1 MRLSFKKNLILPLL
15 GVLVPFA
22 AQAEVLM
29 QWNRIPLRVDLH
41 VGEERIVFFDK
52 NVRVGLPPEVDGKIE
67 VQSTGGAVY
76 FKATE
81 TFDLSR
87 IQFRDMESNQLI
99 LIDMKAI
106 KAKGKPDNVRVLYS
120 ETVANSTNAVAQ
132 TEVADG
138 LPEQRES
145 ALPTPAAL
153 TRYAAQSLYAPKR
166 TIEPLEGVKRVAVK
180 LPKTI
185 SNLMPNFLIQ
195 ATPLEAWGLD
205 GYVVTAV
212 RIKNLENI
220 RIQLDPRYLQGYF
233 YAATFQHNWLGEKGT
248 PEDTTVVYLV
258 TEGRPENAFIP
269 MSQMVSGKK
278 QAVKKSQKNTNTV
291 KTNTNAKSSKK

>member
-1 MRLSFKKNLILPLL
+1 MRLSFNKFLILPMLSIF
-15 GVLVPFA
+15 VSLV

-29 QWNRIPLRVDLH
+29 QWNRIPLRVDLN
-41 VGEERIVFFDK
+41 VGQERIIFFDK
-52 NVRVGLPPEVDGKIE
+52 NVRVGLPAEVDGKVE

-76 FKATE
+76 FKAKE
-81 TFDLSR
+81 AFDLSR

-106 KAKGKPDNVRVLYS
+106 NAKGKPDNVRVLYS
-120 ETVANSTNAVAQ
+120 ETVANNTPSVAQ
-132 TEVADG
+132 TDVADG

-145 ALPTPAAL
+145 ALPVPAAL
-153 TRYAAQSLYAPKR
+153 TRYAAQSLYAPLR
-166 TIEPLEGVKRVAVK
+166 TVEPLDGVKRVAVK

-185 SNLMPNFLIQ
+185 NNLMPNFLIH

-233 YAATFQHNWLGEKGT
+233 YAATFQHNWLGERGSS
-248 PEDTTVVYLV
+248 EDTTVVYLV

-269 MSQMVSGKK
+269 MSQM
-278 QAVKKSQKNTNTV
+278 ANNVKKNTTKN
-291 KTNTNAKSSKK
+291 KTTKVAKTTKTRGN

>member
-1 MRLSFKKNLILPLL
+1 MRLSFKKYLILPILGGLL
-15 GVLVPFA
+15 PFA
-22 AQAEVLM
+22 VQAEVLM
-29 QWNRIPLRVDLH
+29 QWKRVPLRVDLH

-52 NVRVGLPPEVDGKIE
+52 NVRVGLPPEVDGKVE

-205 GYVVTAV
+205 DYVVTAV

-258 TEGRPENAFIP
+258 TKGRPENAFIP
-269 MSQMVSGKK
+269 MSQMVSSKK
-278 QAVKKSQKNTNTV
+278 QAVKKSQKNTKTV
-291 KTNTNAKSSKK
+291 KTTNNVKSSKK

>member
-1 MRLSFKKNLILPLL
+1 MRLSFKKYLILPIL
-15 GVLVPFA
+15 GVLVPLA

-120 ETVANSTNAVAQ
+120 ETVANNTNAVAQ

-166 TIEPLEGVKRVAVK
+166 TIEPLEGVKRIAVK

-212 RIKNLENI
+212 RIRNLENI

-258 TEGRPENAFIP
+258 TEGRPENAFVP
-269 MSQMVSGKK
+269 MSQMVSSKK
-278 QAVKKSQKNTNTV
+278 QAVKKSQKNAKTV
-291 KTNTNAKSSKK
+291 KTTKNAKSSNK

>member
-1 MRLSFKKNLILPLL
+1 MRLSFKKYLILPIL
-15 GVLVPFA
+15 GVLVPLA

-41 VGEERIVFFDK
+41 VGKERIVFFDK

-120 ETVANSTNAVAQ
+120 ETVTNSTNAAAQ

-185 SNLMPNFLIQ
+185 SNLMPKFLIQ
-195 ATPLEAWGLD
+195 GTPLEAWGLN

-233 YAATFQHNWLGEKGT
+233 YAATFQHNWLGENGT

>member
-1 MRLSFKKNLILPLL
+1 MRLSFKKHLIVSIL
-15 GVLVPFA
+15 GLFA
-22 AQAEVLM
+22 SFTAHAEVLM

-41 VGEERIVFFDK
+41 VGQERIVFFDK
-52 NVRVGLPPEVDGKIE
+52 NVRVGLPAEMDGKIE
-67 VQSTGGAVY
+67 VQSSGGAVY
-76 FKATE
+76 FKAKE
-81 TFDLSR
+81 AFDLSR

-99 LIDMKAI
+99 LIDMKALN
-106 KAKGKPDNVRVLYS
+106 AKGKLDNVRVLYS
-120 ETVANSTNAVAQ
+120 ETVTNNTHTVPQ
-132 TEVADG
+132 TEVSDG
-138 LPEQRES
+138 LPERRES
-145 ALPTPAAL
+145 ALPPQAAL
-153 TRYAAQSLYAPKR
+153 TRYAAQSLYAPPR

-205 GYVVTAV
+205 RYVVTAV

-269 MSQMVSGKK
+269 VSQMVNK
-278 QAVKKSQKNTNTV
+278 AKKSTTKTKN
-291 KTNTNAKSSKK
+291 SSKAAQRNKK